1 MMPAEQ
7 APRPRKRD
15 NVHYL
20 ETEFAT
26 RVRFM
31 VISLAKR
38 EAREAIKRKLR
49 AEGTRPHS
57 LTLSEINRLA
67 NEYLKAHAAELL
79 AQAERSGVVQRLM
92 REDPAR
98 LRRATVNALPHGRA
112 FFFYARC
119 RLLHLCKEM

>member
-67 NEYLKAHAAELL
+67 NEYLH
-79 AQAERSGVVQRLM
+79 
-92 REDPAR
+92 
-98 LRRATVNALPHGRA
+98 
-112 FFFYARC
+112 
-119 RLLHLCKEM
+119 